1 MSLVLKGAQGASRR
15 SQRHHLGP
23 SQKKGIKGKGEEM
36 MIRKGERER
45 EKETGREGI
54 I

>member
-23 SQKKGIKGKGEEM
+23 SQEKGIKGKGEER
-36 MIRKGERER
+36 MIRRGERER
-45 EKETGREGI
+45 KKQEERE
-54 I
+54 